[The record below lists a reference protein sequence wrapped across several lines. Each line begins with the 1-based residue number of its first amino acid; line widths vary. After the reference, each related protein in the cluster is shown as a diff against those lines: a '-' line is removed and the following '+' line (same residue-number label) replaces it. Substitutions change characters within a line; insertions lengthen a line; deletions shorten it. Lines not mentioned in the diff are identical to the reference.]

1 MPLIESYRLQF
12 DLSPHSGEELEYE
25 AIAHL
30 DVDISEVLPY
40 LNAVLGRG
48 VYLPS
53 EPALSW
59 RYEGHNIGFWPDRIA
74 VDHLR
79 DRDEARQVIE
89 DLIALVNRVWG
100 RRDEIE
106 PDHTTHEYLQ
116 PLEVYKLLPQTNC
129 GACGEKGCFPFAVK
143 LAAGQIRIEACS
155 PLFEE
160 STYAERRARLEDL
173 LSAKW
178 PSLQRDLL

>member
-30 DVDISEVLPY
+30 PVDISEVLPY
-40 LNAVLGRG
+40 LNTVLGRG
-48 VYLPS
+48 VYLPD

-59 RYEGHNIGFWPDRIA
+59 RHEGRNIGFWPDRIA
-74 VDHLR
+74 VDHLK

-89 DLIALVNRVWG
+89 ELIALVNRVWDQ
-100 RRDEIE
+100 RDEIK
-106 PDHTTHEYLQ
+106 PDTTTHQYLQ

-129 GACGEKGCFPFAVK
+129 GTCGEKGCFPFAVK
-143 LAAGQIRIEACS
+143 LAAGEVAAESCR

-160 STYAERRARLEDL
+160 PTYTERLEQLQTL
-173 LSAKW
+173 LAAKW
-178 PSLQRDLL
+178 PSLQKDVL